1 MSVTVLGLLFSPRPE
16 LDMQTDSR
24 TAAPTVLRSCSQAAG
39 QAGFGAP
46 PPGTGNRG
54 YDFKKPGEP
63 AYRTFAG

>member
-1 MSVTVLGLLFSPRPE
+1 
-16 LDMQTDSR
+16 MQTDSR

-39 QAGFGAP
+39 QGGFGAP